1 MFDIGW
7 SELLVIGIV
16 ALIVVGPKDLPLM
29 FRALGQFTGKAR
41 AMARDFQRAMEQA
54 ADEAGVKDVANDLRA
69 VTSVKNLGLDAVK
82 TAATKFENWDATKR
96 GVTTEPEAS
105 TMGPATAELAEKVK
119 ANAAALEAK
128 AAAFA
133 AGPTPEE
140 LADEEPDIVA
150 ADSVEPTILPAAKPA
165 RKPRVKAAPV
175 AEVAPEPKPARKP
188 RAVKAAAEPAAK
200 PATRKAAKPKAEAV
214 VADAGGAAKPAAKSR
229 KTSKKSDA

>member
-54 ADEAGVKDVANDLRA
+54 ADEAGVKDVANDLRT

-96 GVTTEPEAS
+96 GVATEPEAS
-105 TMGPATAELAEKVK
+105 TMGPATTELAEKVK

-140 LADEEPDIVA
+140 LADEEPDIVP
-150 ADSVEPTILPAAKPA
+150 ADAVEPTILPT
-165 RKPRVKAAPV
+165 
-175 AEVAPEPKPARKP
+175 PKPARKP
-188 RAVKAAAEPAAK
+188 RAKAAPATEAAPEAKPARKPRTAKAEATAAK
-200 PATRKAAKPKAEAV
+200 PATRKAAKPKAESV
-214 VADAGGAAKPAAKSR
+214 VADAGDAPKPAAKPR